1 MKKKR
6 IQIDEDVY
14 NALIAFSVLNLT
26 DSIDLCLAEI
36 MFDATLGQAGE
47 EIYGNACQSA
57 EILVDKKRKQYASVN
72 TKNGE

>member
-26 DSIDLCLAEI
+26 DSIDLCLAQI

-47 EIYGNACQSA
+47 EFYGNACQSA
-57 EILVDKKRKQYASVN
+57 EILVDKKRKQYAPVD

>member
-6 IQIDEDVY
+6 IQIDEDIY

>member
-1 MKKKR
+1 MKKIK

-47 EIYGNACQSA
+47 EFYGNACRSA
-57 EILVDKKRKQYASVN
+57 EMLVTKKRKQYASGN
-72 TKNGE
+72 AKNGE

>member
-1 MKKKR
+1 MKKKK
-6 IQIDEDVY
+6 IQIDEDTY

-57 EILVDKKRKQYASVN
+57 KILVDKKRKQYSTTN
-72 TKNGE
+72 TETEE

>member
-1 MKKKR
+1 MKKKK

-36 MFDATLGQAGE
+36 MSDATRTRGGV
-47 EIYGNACQSA
+47 YGNACRSA
-57 EILVDKKRKQYASVN
+57 EILVTKKRKQYASGN
-72 TKNGE
+72 AKNGE